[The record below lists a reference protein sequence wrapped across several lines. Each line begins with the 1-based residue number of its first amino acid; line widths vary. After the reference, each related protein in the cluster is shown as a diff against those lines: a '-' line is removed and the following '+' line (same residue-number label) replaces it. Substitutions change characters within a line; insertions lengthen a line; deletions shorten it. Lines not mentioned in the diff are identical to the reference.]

1 MDPLAPVHAIEN
13 FLIRHGYCKT
23 DGSTTPGLEPI
34 FDEEQDDGNSLDD
47 LDDSMVSRVG
57 GTLNTGVQCGGTTL
71 DTRVQWGGQLLIP
84 EYSVGGQL
92 LIPEYSVGDNS

>member
-57 GTLNTGVQCGGTTL
+57 
-71 DTRVQWGGQLLIP
+71 
-84 EYSVGGQL
+84 
-92 LIPEYSVGDNS
+92 DNS

>member
-57 GTLNTGVQCGGTTL
+57 GQLLLRECGVGRTTL
-71 DTRVQWGGQLLIP
+71 ATRV
-84 EYSVGGQL
+84 
-92 LIPEYSVGDNS
+92 

>member
-57 GTLNTGVQCGGTTL
+57 V
-71 DTRVQWGGQLLIP
+71 GQLLLP
-84 EYSVGGQL
+84 KCGVGRTTYYYSS
-92 LIPEYSVGDNS
+92 I